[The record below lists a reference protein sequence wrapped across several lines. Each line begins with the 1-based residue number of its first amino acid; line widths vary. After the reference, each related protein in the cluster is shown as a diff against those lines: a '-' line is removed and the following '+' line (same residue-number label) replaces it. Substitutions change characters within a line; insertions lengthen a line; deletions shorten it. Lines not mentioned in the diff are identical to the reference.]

1 MCQNA
6 FFLKKFTIQTTTL
19 LYYLIIGVMCNY
31 HSSLK
36 TAFCMFFVK
45 TAIYERIFFY
55 LCTKILSK
63 EDTILW
69 QTKKSRA
76 NSRHSLCP
84 ISA

>member
-1 MCQNA
+1 MENILFEKVYNTHFA
-6 FFLKKFTIQTTTL
+6 LNTL
-19 LYYLIIGVMCNY
+19 TNIGVMCNY

-36 TAFCMFFVK
+36 TAFCTFFVK

-55 LCTKILSK
+55 LCAKILSK
-63 EDTILW
+63 EDTIIW

>member
-1 MCQNA
+1 MVC
-6 FFLKKFTIQTTTL
+6 
-19 LYYLIIGVMCNY
+19 VY
-31 HSSLK
+31 HLSLK
-36 TAFCMFFVK
+36 TAFCTFFMK

-63 EDTILW
+63 EDTKIW